1 MKMSRHGRTTMG
13 HQEDGR
19 AQPGKE
25 EAVAE
30 QAPPRDENEMSK
42 QTAPEEETNRLRREK
57 YRTI

>member
-1 MKMSRHGRTTMG
+1 MG